1 MDAIMTVLVWAVL
14 GLAIGAIAK
23 WLMPGNDPGGL
34 VVTSLLGIVGA
45 LVGGYLASTFGLGTY
60 TGLNAS
66 GLAIAV
72 LGSILLLTAY
82 RMTRRHA

>member
-1 MDAIMTVLVWAVL
+1 MEAIMTVLVWAVL

-45 LVGGYLASTFGLGTY
+45 LVGGYLASALGLGTY

>member
-1 MDAIMTVLVWAVL
+1 MDAILTMLVWALL

-34 VVTSLLGIVGA
+34 MVTSLLGIVGA
-45 LVGGYLASTFGLGTY
+45 LLGGYLAGAVGLATY
-60 TGLNAS
+60 TGFNAS

-72 LGSILLLTAY
+72 LGSIILLTLY